1 MIAGASTRCGERKAR
16 DAGADGRFERARVG
30 LVLAAALAVLT
41 GLAGCARNP
50 TVALGLPRRTYKA
63 SDYARVLD
71 RWTRHRRVIR
81 HFDTNLDVHATYLSR
96 EFVVAHAAL
105 YADYYHLTP
114 GEKRRYVAKR
124 LAEVSAH
131 HEFFLGITTAD
142 SAWNDFDRKGSI
154 WRISLEDDRGTRVRP
169 LAVRKITIRQ
179 THRIYF
185 PYLSRFHSAYHVIFP
200 VRVGGKP
207 FVTARTRWFKL
218 IIASPLGAAELGWYV
233 KARGAAPSSPR
244 AASRRGSP

>member
-1 MIAGASTRCGERKAR
+1 MIAGAAV
-16 DAGADGRFERARVG
+16 AGAGDEDGAAGRLRWRRGSLA
-30 LVLAAALAVLT
+30 LAAGVALLG
-41 GLAGCARNP
+41 GLSGCPRKP
-50 TVALGLPRRTYKA
+50 TVDLGLPRRAFKA
-63 SDYARVLD
+63 SDYAEVLA

-96 EFVVAHAAL
+96 AFVSAHAAR
-105 YADYYHLTP
+105 YAKDYHLTP

-142 SAWNDFDRKGSI
+142 SAWNDFDRKESI
-154 WRISLEDDRGTRVRP
+154 WRISLEDDQGTRVRP
-169 LAVRKITIRQ
+169 LAVRKITVRE
-179 THRIYF
+179 THRTYF

-207 FVTARTRWFKL
+207 FITGRTRWFKL
-218 IIASPLGAAELGWYV
+218 IIASPLGAAELGWHV
-233 KARGAAPSSPR
+233 RASGDLSTLPR
-244 AASRRGSP
+244 P